1 MRPPELIDLLLYL
14 LQMGTADGQLLS
26 IFEHRHPVADFHNVN
41 DIDNTATVNK
51 DELRRVQFVEYLL
64 QALSDFRSPGA

>member
-1 MRPPELIDLLLYL
+1 MPSYMDLLLYL
-14 LQMGTADGQLLS
+14 LQVGAADGQLLA
-26 IFEHRHPVADFHNVN
+26 ILEHRHPVADFHNVN

-51 DELRRVQFVEYLL
+51 DELRCVQFVEYLL